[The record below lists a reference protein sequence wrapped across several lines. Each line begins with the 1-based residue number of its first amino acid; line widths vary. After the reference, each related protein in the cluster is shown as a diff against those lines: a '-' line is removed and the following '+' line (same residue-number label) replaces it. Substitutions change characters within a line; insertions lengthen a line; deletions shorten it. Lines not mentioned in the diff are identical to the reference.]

1 MDERKKKVSVLI
13 PMYNEQEVL
22 PALFERLNSL
32 MDSQP
37 NHDWEVLLV
46 NDGSRDNT
54 LVLAMNAHAKD
65 ARYRY
70 IDLSRNYGKEIAML
84 AGFDNVTGDCV
95 VIMDA
100 DLQEPPEVVPQMLQE
115 WENGYDDVYGRRVK
129 RGKEPWLRRKLTI
142 LYYHLLQKTTKIPVL
157 ENVGDFRLLDR
168 QCIDAL
174 TQLREHHRYTKGMYC
189 YVGFRK
195 KEIPFVQ
202 ADREAG
208 VSKWNFFKL
217 LSLAMEGITSYTT
230 APLRIATVAGAI
242 ASLFCVAYIVYIVIK
257 TLFFGESVQG
267 YPTMIVAIMFL
278 GGLQLITL
286 GIMGEYIGRI
296 FNETK
301 NRPTYFIREMD
312 GKRRK
317 S

>member
-37 NHDWEVLLV
+37 NYDWEVLLV

-100 DLQEPPEVVPQMLQE
+100 DLQHPPEVVPDMLRE
-115 WENGYDDVYGRRVK
+115 WENGYDDVYGRRLT
-129 RGKEPWLRRKLTI
+129 RGKEPWLRKQFSL
-142 LYYHLLQKTTKIPVL
+142 LYYKFLQKSTRIPVL
-157 ENVGDFRLLDR
+157 ENTGDFRLLDR
-168 QCIDAL
+168 SCIDAL
-174 TQLREHHRYTKGMYC
+174 TSLREAHRYTKGMYC
-189 YVGFRK
+189 YIGFK
-195 KEIPFVQ
+195 KKDVPFEQ
-202 ADREAG
+202 GDREAG

-217 LSLAMEGITSYTT
+217 LSLAAEGITSYTT
-230 APLRIATVAGAI
+230 APLKLATISGAVVSVVCALYI
-242 ASLFCVAYIVYIVIK
+242 LYIVVK
-257 TLFFGESVQG
+257 TMFFGEPVQG
-267 YPTMIVAIMFL
+267 YPTLMVTILFL

>member
-37 NHDWEVLLV
+37 NYDWEVLLV

-242 ASLFCVAYIVYIVIK
+242 ASLFCIAYIVYIVIK

>member
-1 MDERKKKVSVLI
+1 
-13 PMYNEQEVL
+13 
-22 PALFERLNSL
+22 
-32 MDSQP
+32 
-37 NHDWEVLLV
+37 
-46 NDGSRDNT
+46 
-54 LVLAMNAHAKD
+54 MNAHAKD

-242 ASLFCVAYIVYIVIK
+242 ASLFCIAYIVYIVIK